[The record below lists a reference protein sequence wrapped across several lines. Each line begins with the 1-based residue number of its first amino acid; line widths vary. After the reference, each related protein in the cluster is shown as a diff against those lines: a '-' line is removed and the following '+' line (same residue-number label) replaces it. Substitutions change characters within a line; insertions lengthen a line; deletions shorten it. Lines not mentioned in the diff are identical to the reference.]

1 MNLCYDPNA
10 TFAVE
15 VTDVEYLRHGAATLL
30 ARIYQ
35 PQGDGPFPAL
45 VDVHGGQWS
54 RFDRTQH
61 ARIDH
66 ALAASGAVVMALDF
80 RLAPQHPYPA
90 QIQDI
95 HYGIRWLKAHAA
107 RFHADATSVAG
118 IGGSSGGHGLVLAA
132 MRPEDLCYAAL
143 PLRAAP
149 TVDASLRYVISMW
162 GVIDPYARLLYVKAN
177 PDSGEG
183 FGGPTRLIAST
194 EAYFRSEEDMREGNP
209 QGLLDRG
216 ERVALPPLLC
226 IHGDADKNVPCMIPL
241 KFTKSWR
248 RAGGCAECV
257 LFPGQPHGF
266 ATAETSEADHA
277 IETMKR
283 FIAGQVARLRLTIST
298 MLQEEDREDSR
309 NKRTHI
315 PITEEQ
321 TIGRAPRR
329 LKRCLEHSGKKRS
342 SRQPDLPKGAK

>member
-1 MNLCYDPNA
+1 MTVRYEPTA
-10 TFAVE
+10 TFVVD
-15 VTDVEYLRHGAATLL
+15 VTDVEYLRHGDVPLL

-66 ALAASGAVVMALDF
+66 AIAEGGAVVVALDF
-80 RLAPQHPYPA
+80 RLLPQHPYPA

-107 RFHADATSVAG
+107 RFHADAASVGG

-132 MRPEDLCYAAL
+132 MRPGDPRYAAL

-149 TVDASLRYVISMW
+149 VADASLRYVISLW
-162 GVIDPYARLLYVKAN
+162 GVVDPYARWLYVKAD
-177 PDSGEG
+177 PGAGEG
-183 FGGPTRLIAST
+183 FGGPASLIAST
-194 EAYFRSEEDMREGNP
+194 EAYFGSEEGMREGSP

-226 IHGDADKNVPCMIPL
+226 IHGDADKNVPFAIPV
-241 KFTKSWR
+241 KFTDSWR
-248 RAGGCAECV
+248 RAGGHAECV
-257 LFPGQPHGF
+257 LFPGQPHVF
-266 ATAETSEADHA
+266 ATAETIEADRA
-277 IETMKR
+277 IETMKQ
-283 FIAGQVARLRLTIST
+283 FIA
-298 MLQEEDREDSR
+298 
-309 NKRTHI
+309 
-315 PITEEQ
+315 
-321 TIGRAPRR
+321 
-329 LKRCLEHSGKKRS
+329 
-342 SRQPDLPKGAK
+342 RQMAGS